1 MWGTLLGTYF
11 NKMVTKI
18 NLKIEII
25 VHATEDYQKMSDSLC
40 DMFEIESSEITKKEF
55 SGHFGNPILMLH
67 IQMKNK
73 RAEGLIKKLISTISR
88 DDVKDL
94 LAGMDERISDST
106 LYLRF
111 SKQNFVKKTL
121 TFQEKDPVRIMIFTP
136 VYIKKNVV
144 KTYKKLLESN
154 CNFLT

>member
-1 MWGTLLGTYF
+1 
-11 NKMVTKI
+11 MVTKI

-25 VHATEDYQKMSDSLC
+25 VHATEDYQKISDSLC
-40 DMFEIESSEITKKEF
+40 DIFEIESSEITKKEF
-55 SGHFGNPILMLH
+55 LGHFGNPILMLH

-73 RAEGLIKKLISTISR
+73 RAEELIKKLISTISR
-88 DDVKDL
+88 DDMKDL

>member
-1 MWGTLLGTYF
+1 
-11 NKMVTKI
+11 MVTKI

-25 VHATEDYQKMSDSLC
+25 VHATEDYQKMFDSLC
-40 DMFEIESSEITKKEF
+40 DIFEIESSEITKKEF
-55 SGHFGNPILMLH
+55 LGHFGNPILMLH

>member
-1 MWGTLLGTYF
+1 
-11 NKMVTKI
+11 MVTKI

-25 VHATEDYQKMSDSLC
+25 VHATEEHQKISDALY
-40 DMFEIESSEITKKEF
+40 DIFEIEPNEITKKEF
-55 SGHFGNPILMLH
+55 LGHFGNPILMLH

-73 RAEGLIKKLISTISR
+73 RAEVLIKKLISTISR
-88 DDVKDL
+88 DDVKGL
-94 LAGMDERISDST
+94 LADMDERISDST

>member
-1 MWGTLLGTYF
+1 
-11 NKMVTKI
+11 MVTKI

-25 VHATEDYQKMSDSLC
+25 VHATEDYQKISDSLC
-40 DMFEIESSEITKKEF
+40 DIFEIESSEITKKEF
-55 SGHFGNPILMLH
+55 LGHFGNPILMLH

-94 LAGMDERISDST
+94 LVGMDKRISDST

>member
-1 MWGTLLGTYF
+1 
-11 NKMVTKI
+11 MVTKI

-25 VHATEDYQKMSDSLC
+25 VHATEDYQKISDSLC
-40 DMFEIESSEITKKEF
+40 DIFEIESSEITKKEF
-55 SGHFGNPILMLH
+55 LGHFGNPILMLH

-73 RAEGLIKKLISTISR
+73 KAEKLIKKLISTISR
-88 DDVKDL
+88 NDIKSL
-94 LAGMDERISDST
+94 LTGMDERISDST

-136 VYIKKNVV
+136 VYIKKNIV
-144 KTYKKLLESN
+144 KTYRELLESN
-154 CNFLT
+154 CNF

>member
-1 MWGTLLGTYF
+1 MI
-11 NKMVTKI
+11 TKI

-25 VHATEDYQKMSDSLC
+25 VHATEDYQKISDSLC
-40 DMFEIESSEITKKEF
+40 DIFEIESSEITKKEF
-55 SGHFGNPILMLH
+55 LGHFGNPILMLH

-73 RAEGLIKKLISTISR
+73 RAGELIKKLISTISR

-154 CNFLT
+154 CNF

>member
-1 MWGTLLGTYF
+1 
-11 NKMVTKI
+11 MVTKI

-25 VHATEDYQKMSDSLC
+25 VHATEDYQKISDSLY
-40 DMFEIESSEITKKEF
+40 DIFEIESSEITKKEF
-55 SGHFGNPILMLH
+55 LGHFGNPILMLH

>member
-1 MWGTLLGTYF
+1 
-11 NKMVTKI
+11 MVTKI

-25 VHATEDYQKMSDSLC
+25 VHATEDYQKISDSLC
-40 DMFEIESSEITKKEF
+40 DIFEIESSEITKKEF
-55 SGHFGNPILMLH
+55 LGHFGNTILMLH

-73 RAEGLIKKLISTISR
+73 RAGELIKKLISTISR
-88 DDVKDL
+88 DDVKGL

>member
-1 MWGTLLGTYF
+1 
-11 NKMVTKI
+11 MVTKI

-73 RAEGLIKKLISTISR
+73 RAGELIKKLISTISR
-88 DDVKDL
+88 DDVKGL

-111 SKQNFVKKTL
+111 SKQNFVKNTL

>member
-1 MWGTLLGTYF
+1 MA
-11 NKMVTKI
+11 TKI

-25 VHATEDYQKMSDSLC
+25 VHATEDYQKISDSLC
-40 DMFEIESSEITKKEF
+40 DIFEIESSEITKKEF
-55 SGHFGNPILMLH
+55 LGHFGNPILMLH

-73 RAEGLIKKLISTISR
+73 RAEELIKKLISTISR
-88 DDVKDL
+88 DDVKGL
-94 LAGMDERISDST
+94 LTDMNERISDST

-136 VYIKKNVV
+136 VYIKKNIV

>member
-1 MWGTLLGTYF
+1 
-11 NKMVTKI
+11 MVTKI

-25 VHATEDYQKMSDSLC
+25 VHATEDYQKISDSLC
-40 DMFEIESSEITKKEF
+40 DIFEIESSEITKKEF
-55 SGHFGNPILMLH
+55 LGHFGNPILMLH

-73 RAEGLIKKLISTISR
+73 RAEVLIKKLISTISR
-88 DDVKDL
+88 DDVKGL
-94 LAGMDERISDST
+94 LADMDERISDST

>member
-1 MWGTLLGTYF
+1 
-11 NKMVTKI
+11 MVTKI

-25 VHATEDYQKMSDSLC
+25 VHATEDYQKISDSLC
-40 DMFEIESSEITKKEF
+40 DIFEIESSEITKKEF
-55 SGHFGNPILMLH
+55 LGHFGNPILMLH

-88 DDVKDL
+88 DDVKSL

>member
-1 MWGTLLGTYF
+1 
-11 NKMVTKI
+11 MVTKI
-18 NLKIEII
+18 NLKIEIK
-25 VHATEDYQKMSDSLC
+25 VHATEDYQKISDSLC
-40 DMFEIESSEITKKEF
+40 DIFEIESSEITKKEF
-55 SGHFGNPILMLH
+55 LGHFGNPILMLH
-67 IQMKNK
+67 IQIKNK
-73 RAEGLIKKLISTISR
+73 RAEGLVKKLISTISR

-121 TFQEKDPVRIMIFTP
+121 TFQEKDPMRIMIFTP

>member
-1 MWGTLLGTYF
+1 
-11 NKMVTKI
+11 MVTKI

-40 DMFEIESSEITKKEF
+40 DIFEIESSEITKKEF
-55 SGHFGNPILMLH
+55 LGHFGNPILMLH

-73 RAEGLIKKLISTISR
+73 RAGELIKKLISTISR

-154 CNFLT
+154 CNF

>member
-1 MWGTLLGTYF
+1 
-11 NKMVTKI
+11 MVTKR

-25 VHATEDYQKMSDSLC
+25 VHATEDYQKISDSLC

-55 SGHFGNPILMLH
+55 LGHFGNPILMLH

>member
-1 MWGTLLGTYF
+1 
-11 NKMVTKI
+11 MVTKI

-25 VHATEDYQKMSDSLC
+25 VHATEDYQKISDSLC
-40 DMFEIESSEITKKEF
+40 DIFEIESSEITKKEF

-73 RAEGLIKKLISTISR
+73 RAGELIKKLVSTISR

-94 LAGMDERISDST
+94 LADMDERISDST

-111 SKQNFVKKTL
+111 SKQNFEKKTL

-136 VYIKKNVV
+136 VYIKKNIV

>member
-1 MWGTLLGTYF
+1 
-11 NKMVTKI
+11 MVTKI

-25 VHATEDYQKMSDSLC
+25 VHATEDYQKISDSLC
-40 DMFEIESSEITKKEF
+40 DIFEIESSEITKKEF
-55 SGHFGNPILMLH
+55 LGHFGNPILMLH

-73 RAEGLIKKLISTISR
+73 RAGELIKKLISTISR

-136 VYIKKNVV
+136 VYIKNNVV

>member
-1 MWGTLLGTYF
+1 
-11 NKMVTKI
+11 MVTKI

-25 VHATEDYQKMSDSLC
+25 VHATEDYQKISDSLC
-40 DMFEIESSEITKKEF
+40 DIFEIESSEITKKEF
-55 SGHFGNPILMLH
+55 LGHFGNPILMLH

-73 RAEGLIKKLISTISR
+73 RAEELIKKLISTVSR
-88 DDVKDL
+88 DDMKDL

>member
-1 MWGTLLGTYF
+1 
-11 NKMVTKI
+11 MVTKI

-25 VHATEDYQKMSDSLC
+25 VHATEDYQKISDSLY
-40 DMFEIESSEITKKEF
+40 DVFEIESSEITKKEF
-55 SGHFGNPILMLH
+55 LGHFGNPILMLH

-88 DDVKDL
+88 DDMKGL

>member
-1 MWGTLLGTYF
+1 
-11 NKMVTKI
+11 MVTKI

-25 VHATEDYQKMSDSLC
+25 VHATEDYQKISDSLC
-40 DMFEIESSEITKKEF
+40 DIFEIESSEITKKEF
-55 SGHFGNPILMLH
+55 LGHFGNPILMLH

-94 LAGMDERISDST
+94 LAGMGERISDST

-111 SKQNFVKKTL
+111 SKQNFVKKIL

>member
-1 MWGTLLGTYF
+1 
-11 NKMVTKI
+11 MVTKI

-25 VHATEDYQKMSDSLC
+25 VHATEDYQKISNSLC
-40 DMFEIESSEITKKEF
+40 DIFEIESSEITKKEF

-94 LAGMDERISDST
+94 LADMDERISDST

-136 VYIKKNVV
+136 IYIKKNVV
-144 KTYKKLLESN
+144 KTY
-154 CNFLT
+154 

>member
-1 MWGTLLGTYF
+1 
-11 NKMVTKI
+11 MVTKI

-25 VHATEDYQKMSDSLC
+25 VHATEDYQKISDSLC
-40 DMFEIESSEITKKEF
+40 DIFEIESSEITKKEF
-55 SGHFGNPILMLH
+55 LGHFGNPILMLH

-73 RAEGLIKKLISTISR
+73 RAGELIKKLISTISR
-88 DDVKDL
+88 NDVKYL
-94 LAGMDERISDST
+94 LTDMDERISDST

>member
-1 MWGTLLGTYF
+1 
-11 NKMVTKI
+11 MVTKI

-40 DMFEIESSEITKKEF
+40 DIFEIESSEITKKEF

-94 LAGMDERISDST
+94 LADMDERISDST

>member
-1 MWGTLLGTYF
+1 
-11 NKMVTKI
+11 MVTKI

-25 VHATEDYQKMSDSLC
+25 VHATEDYQKISDSLC
-40 DMFEIESSEITKKEF
+40 DIFEIESSEITKKEF
-55 SGHFGNPILMLH
+55 LGHFGNPILMLH

-73 RAEGLIKKLISTISR
+73 RAGELIKKLISTISR
-88 DDVKDL
+88 NDVKDL

-136 VYIKKNVV
+136 VYIKKNIV

>member
-1 MWGTLLGTYF
+1 
-11 NKMVTKI
+11 MVTKI

-55 SGHFGNPILMLH
+55 LGHFGNPILMLH

-94 LAGMDERISDST
+94 LEGMDERISDST

-154 CNFLT
+154 CNF

>member
-1 MWGTLLGTYF
+1 
-11 NKMVTKI
+11 MVTKI

-25 VHATEDYQKMSDSLC
+25 VHATEDYQKISDSLC
-40 DMFEIESSEITKKEF
+40 DIFEIESSEITKKEF
-55 SGHFGNPILMLH
+55 LGHFENPILMLH

>member
-1 MWGTLLGTYF
+1 
-11 NKMVTKI
+11 MVTKI

-25 VHATEDYQKMSDSLC
+25 VHATEDYQKISDSLC
-40 DMFEIESSEITKKEF
+40 DIFEIESNEITKKEF
-55 SGHFGNPILMLH
+55 LGHFGNPILMLH

-73 RAEGLIKKLISTISR
+73 RAEVLIKKLISTISQ

-94 LAGMDERISDST
+94 LAGINERISDST

>member
-1 MWGTLLGTYF
+1 
-11 NKMVTKI
+11 MVTKI

-25 VHATEDYQKMSDSLC
+25 VHATEDYQKISDSLC
-40 DMFEIESSEITKKEF
+40 DIFEIESSEITKKEF
-55 SGHFGNPILMLH
+55 LGHFGNPILMLH

-111 SKQNFVKKTL
+111 SKQYFVKKTL

-136 VYIKKNVV
+136 EYIKKNVV